1 MSVIAPPAPTL
12 DLPPAYTLVAAPD
25 VSDAFQHARKVA
37 GEAGAGTFVWGQR
50 LDLMDVAVVL
60 EPEEPLLSARRAFLL
75 GMAALADAVGV
86 HGIPDKAVAFGWPD
100 TLYYDGARLGGGRFA
115 SPEGCGEADT
125 PEWLVFGATLLAA
138 RHGLGDPGLTPD
150 STSLDD
156 EGFGPDATARIAES
170 FARHLMAAFDTW
182 REDGFARAGERYLG
196 RLPRQPGE
204 RLTVEPNGDVLIRH
218 GDHVRRL
225 ALAPALREPSWR
237 DRSTGRPRL

>member
-25 VSDAFQHARKVA
+25 VSDPFQHARKVA
-37 GEAGAGTFVWGQR
+37 ADEGAGTFVWGR
-50 LDLMDVAVVL
+50 RFDLMDVAVVL
-60 EPEEPLLSARRAFLL
+60 EPEEPLLSARGAFLL

-115 SPEGCGEADT
+115 APEGCGDAET
-125 PEWLVFGATLLAA
+125 PAWLASKHGA
-138 RHGLGDPGLTPD
+138 GDPGLTPD
-150 STSLDD
+150 STSLED

-204 RLTVEPNGDVLIRH
+204 RLTVEPNGDLLIH

-225 ALAPALREPSWR
+225 ALAPAVREPSWR
-237 DRSTGRPRL
+237 DGATGRPRL